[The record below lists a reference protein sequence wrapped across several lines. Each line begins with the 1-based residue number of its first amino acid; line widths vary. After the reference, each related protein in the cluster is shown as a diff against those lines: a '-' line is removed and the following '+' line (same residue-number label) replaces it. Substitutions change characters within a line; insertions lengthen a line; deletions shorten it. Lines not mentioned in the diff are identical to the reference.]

1 MIDGILPAEVAA
13 VESYADADDL
23 FPEEAALVARAVE
36 KRRREFATARWCAH
50 KALAELGCP
59 AGPILAGPKR
69 EPVWPE
75 GVIGSLTHCDGYRAA
90 AVARAGRLAAV
101 GIDAEPHLELP
112 KGVLEAVA
120 RPEEIPVLAE
130 LRARYPATHWDKVMF
145 SAKESV
151 YKAWFPLARRW
162 LDFQDATVRFEP
174 GARTF
179 VAELEQVGPEVG
191 GEALTRMRGRFAVEG
206 GFVVTAVVVE
216 TSSGLVQR

>member
-1 MIDGILPAEVAA
+1 VIDGILPADVVA
-13 VESYADADDL
+13 VESYADVDDL

-36 KRRREFATARWCAH
+36 KRRREFATVRWCAR

-59 AGPILAGPKR
+59 AAPILSGPKR
-69 EPVWPE
+69 EPLWPD

-101 GIDAEPHLELP
+101 GIDAEPHGELP
-112 KGVLEAVA
+112 EGVLEVVA

-130 LRARYPATHWDKVMF
+130 LRSQYPATHWDKVMF

-174 GARTF
+174 EARTF
-179 VAELEQVGPEVG
+179 VAELAQVGPVVG
-191 GEALTRMRGRFAVEG
+191 GVALTRMRGRFAVGG

-216 TSSGLVQR
+216 G

>member
-1 MIDGILPAEVAA
+1 MIDAVLPADVVS
-13 VESYADADDL
+13 VETYGDADDL

-36 KRRREFATARWCAH
+36 KRRREFASARWCAH
-50 KALAELGCP
+50 KALAELGCA
-59 AGPILAGPKR
+59 AGPILAGAKH
-69 EPVWPE
+69 EPLWPE

-101 GIDAEPHLELP
+101 GIDAEPHSTLP
-112 KGVLEAVA
+112 DGVLEVVA
-120 RPEEIPVLAE
+120 RPEEIPALAE
-130 LRARYPATHWDKVMF
+130 LRSRHPATHWDKVMF

-174 GARTF
+174 AARTF
-179 VAELEQVGPEVG
+179 VVELEQVGPEVG
-191 GEALTRMRGRFAVEG
+191 GVALTRMRGRFAVEG

-216 TSSGLVQR
+216 G